1 MSKKVCKLEKETSS
15 WKQRWEKSHQALLE
29 MAADKQ
35 QRDSELA
42 LATRQ
47 LAQLQK
53 LCRTLQAERTSL
65 LAQLKAEGTAKTA
78 GEGWVCCCFVIAW
91 VFNTL
96 RAFADA
102 GEGLRV
108 IVTKQGEVVRQP
120 HICTLPRIFLR
131 Q

>member
-1 MSKKVCKLEKETSS
+1 
-15 WKQRWEKSHQALLE
+15 

-65 LAQLKAEGTAKTA
+65 LAQLKAEGTAKTG
-78 GEGWVCCCFVIAW
+78 GEG
-91 VFNTL
+91 
-96 RAFADA
+96 
-102 GEGLRV
+102 
-108 IVTKQGEVVRQP
+108 
-120 HICTLPRIFLR
+120 
-131 Q
+131 

>member
-1 MSKKVCKLEKETSS
+1 MSKKICKLEKETSS

-35 QRDSELA
+35 QRDGEFA

-65 LAQLKAEGTAKTA
+65 LAQLKAEEVAKTG
-78 GEGWVCCCFVIAW
+78 GEGEASVIGW
-91 VFNTL
+91 FL
-96 RAFADA
+96 SMESFI
-102 GEGLRV
+102 
-108 IVTKQGEVVRQP
+108 IVLCQL
-120 HICTLPRIFLR
+120 IIIN
-131 Q
+131 

>member
-1 MSKKVCKLEKETSS
+1 MSKKICKLEKETSS

-65 LAQLKAEGTAKTA
+65 LAQLKTEGAAKIGGEKQVFACFRSLYLVGWLLSGYSFPLCSINFKLSAEEMTRMEKIG
-78 GEGWVCCCFVIAW
+78 
-91 VFNTL
+91 
-96 RAFADA
+96 
-102 GEGLRV
+102 
-108 IVTKQGEVVRQP
+108 
-120 HICTLPRIFLR
+120 
-131 Q
+131 

>member
-15 WKQRWEKSHQALLE
+15 WKQRWEKSHQSLLE

-53 LCRTLQAERTSL
+53 LCRTLQTERTSL
-65 LAQLKAEGTAKTA
+65 LAQLKAVGATEAE
-78 GEGWVCCCFVIAW
+78 GEGW
-91 VFNTL
+91 
-96 RAFADA
+96 
-102 GEGLRV
+102 EGGSSVEL
-108 IVTKQGEVVRQP
+108 
-120 HICTLPRIFLR
+120 H
-131 Q
+131 

>member
-1 MSKKVCKLEKETSS
+1 MSKKICKLEKETSS

-35 QRDSELA
+35 QRDGELA

-65 LAQLKAEGTAKTA
+65 LAQLKAEGAAKTG
-78 GEGWVCCCFVIAW
+78 GEGGASVISW
-91 VFNTL
+91 
-96 RAFADA
+96 
-102 GEGLRV
+102 
-108 IVTKQGEVVRQP
+108 
-120 HICTLPRIFLR
+120 FLR
-131 Q
+131 EESFIFVLCKLIIQH

>member
-1 MSKKVCKLEKETSS
+1 MSKKICKLEKETSS

-65 LAQLKAEGTAKTA
+65 LAQLKAEGGAAKA
-78 GEGWVCCCFVIAW
+78 GGSTFLLASVIHNCFVIEW
-91 VFNTL
+91 LVFSYY
-96 RAFADA
+96 
-102 GEGLRV
+102 G
-108 IVTKQGEVVRQP
+108 I
-120 HICTLPRIFLR
+120 
-131 Q
+131 